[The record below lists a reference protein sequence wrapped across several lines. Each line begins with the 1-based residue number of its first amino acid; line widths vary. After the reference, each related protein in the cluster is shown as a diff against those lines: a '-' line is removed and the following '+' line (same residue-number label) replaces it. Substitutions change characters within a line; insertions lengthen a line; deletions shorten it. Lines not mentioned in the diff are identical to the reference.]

1 MYVVRPLHQICWW
14 PLRFWWPS
22 VKCAFE
28 VMHSFDRMQ
37 QSINERTRKK
47 PRQIYEVFLW
57 FSTPDL
63 NTAAV
68 CIRCVL
74 AIFWDF
80 KIFYCL
86 LMEAKIVKFINFKS
100 NSFIYKSSWY
110 VWFGSSYRYSK
121 WYSLQ
126 IFNKGFFLEP
136 IDFGYNSQFYSS
148 FNPFLSLQMGFW
160 RLQQITTYVIVS

>member
-1 MYVVRPLHQICWW
+1 MLSAHFIKFADDHSDFDDRQLNVRLKWCT
-14 PLRFWWPS
+14 
-22 VKCAFE
+22 
-28 VMHSFDRMQ
+28 HSIECSNRL
-37 QSINERTRKK
+37 TRELEKK

-57 FSTPDL
+57 FSTPDF

-68 CIRCVL
+68 CICCVL
-74 AIFWDF
+74 AIFWVF
-80 KIFYCL
+80 KIFHCL

-121 WYSLQ
+121 WYSLH

-136 IDFGYNSQFYSS
+136 IDFGYNSQFYSF